1 MTYSCGWFPG
11 DKYVPTVFDNYT
23 AMVRVEDK
31 EIVQLHLWDT
41 AGQEGYDR
49 LRQLSYPHT
58 VWYTYHK
65 MERVLYMS

>member
-1 MTYSCGWFPG
+1 MTYSCGRYPG

-23 AMVRVEDK
+23 AMVRVQNN

-58 VWYTYHK
+58 VSYISK
-65 MERVLYMS
+65 DE